1 MLLPPGLPSIRSIR
15 KGTKPKSIDRMD
27 RTVPFHLPSELNA
40 DRPPERRGLA
50 RDRVRLLVLDRNT
63 GKVTHTRFDRIT
75 ELLSPGDLLVF
86 NSSRTL
92 PATLVGAVSRTNSNV
107 EVRLAELLPDGTWL
121 ALLLVQ
127 PALLHAKD
135 VLTKGLRLV
144 FGQGLS
150 GEVLEQDGR
159 IPRLWK
165 LRFSK
170 SGTEFLDL
178 VYRIGQPIRY
188 RYLSAP
194 WRLSYYQNVY
204 ALQPGAAEMPSAGR
218 AFTWRLLLQLR
229 NRGVESAAI
238 TLHTGLSSYL
248 DNEIDRQHLASEE
261 EYWISEEAAGK
272 IRRAKNSG
280 RRIVAI
286 GTTAV
291 RALES
296 MAVESGGEVKACH
309 QYTQLRITGDYRLQI
324 VNGLLTGLHEP
335 EASHLD
341 LLAAFVPPP
350 TIYAAYDEAIE
361 QRYLWHEFG
370 DLNLIL

>member
-1 MLLPPGLPSIRSIR
+1 MLLPPGLPSTKNIR
-15 KGTKPKSIDRMD
+15 KRAKPVSVH

-63 GKVTHTRFDRIT
+63 GKVTHTRFDQIT
-75 ELLSPGDLLVF
+75 EFLDPGDLLVF

-92 PATLVGAVSRTNSNV
+92 PATLAGRLGHSRSAV
-107 EVRLAELLPDGTWL
+107 EVRLTELLPDGTWL
-121 ALLLVQ
+121 ALLLLQ
-127 PALLHAKD
+127 SAILRGKD
-135 VLTKGLRLV
+135 VLTKGLRLD
-144 FGQGLS
+144 FGRELS
-150 GEVLEQDGR
+150 CEVLEQDQR

-170 SGTEFLDL
+170 SGTEFLDS
-178 VYRIGQPIRY
+178 VYRIGQPVRY

-229 NRGVESAAI
+229 HRGVETAAI
-238 TLHTGLSSYL
+238 TLHAGLSSYL
-248 DNEIDRQHLASEE
+248 DNDLDRQHLASEE
-261 EYWISEEAAGK
+261 EYWISEEAVAK
-272 IRRAKNSG
+272 IRRAKDSG

-286 GTTAV
+286 GTTVV

-296 MAVESGGEVKACH
+296 IAAESGGEVRAC
-309 QYTQLRITGDYRLQI
+309 
-324 VNGLLTGLHEP
+324 
-335 EASHLD
+335 
-341 LLAAFVPPP
+341 
-350 TIYAAYDEAIE
+350 
-361 QRYLWHEFG
+361 
-370 DLNLIL
+370 

>member
-1 MLLPPGLPSIRSIR
+1 MLLPHDLPPSKSVR
-15 KGTKPKSIDRMD
+15 KIARLTSVDL
-27 RTVPFHLPSELNA
+27 TSPFHLPSALNA

-50 RDRVRLLVLDRNT
+50 RDRVRLLVLDRYT
-63 GKVTHTRFDRIT
+63 GNVTHTRFDGIA
-75 ELLSPGDLLVF
+75 EYFEPGDLLVF

-92 PATLVGAVSRTNSNV
+92 PATLAGRLGHSRSAV
-107 EVRLAELLPDGTWL
+107 EVRLTELLPDGTWL
-121 ALLLVQ
+121 ALLLLQ
-127 PALLHAKD
+127 PAILRGKD
-135 VLTKGLRLV
+135 VLTKGLRLD
-144 FGQGLS
+144 FGRELS
-150 GEVLEQDGR
+150 CEVLEQDQR

-170 SGTEFLDL
+170 SGTEFLDS
-178 VYRIGQPIRY
+178 VYRIGQPVRY

-229 NRGVESAAI
+229 HRGVETAAI
-238 TLHTGLSSYL
+238 TLHAGLSSYL
-248 DNEIDRQHLASEE
+248 DNDLDRQHLASEE
-261 EYWISEEAAGK
+261 EYWISEEAVAK
-272 IRRAKNSG
+272 IRRAKDSG

-286 GTTAV
+286 GTTVV

-296 MAVESGGEVKACH
+296 IAAESGGEVRACH
-309 QYTQLRITGDYRLQI
+309 QYTQLRVTADYRLQI
-324 VNGLLTGLHEP
+324 VSGLLTGLHEP

-341 LLAAFVPPP
+341 LLAAFVAPGM
-350 TIYAAYDEAIE
+350 IYTAYNEAIE

>member
-1 MLLPPGLPSIRSIR
+1 MLFPPGLPLTKKRS
-15 KGTKPKSIDRMD
+15 PNPASIDRIL
-27 RTVPFHLPSELNA
+27 PFQLPSQLNA
-40 DRPPERRGLA
+40 DRPPERRGVA
-50 RDRVRLLVLDRNT
+50 RDGVRLLVIDRYSGT
-63 GKVTHTRFDRIT
+63 LTHTRFDRIT
-75 ELLSPGDLLVF
+75 EFLAPGDLLVF

-92 PATLVGAVSRTNSNV
+92 PATLVGTAGDSNSKV

-121 ALLLVQ
+121 ALLLLP
-127 PALLHAKD
+127 PALSQAED
-135 VLTKGLRLV
+135 VLTGELKLD
-144 FGQGLS
+144 FGPELS
-150 GEVLEQDGR
+150 CEVLERDQR

-178 VYRIGQPIRY
+178 VYRIGQPVRY

-204 ALQPGAAEMPSAGR
+204 ALRPGAAEMPSAGR

-229 NRGVESAAI
+229 QRGVESAAI

-248 DNEIDRQHLASEE
+248 DNEFDRQHVASEE
-261 EYWISEEAAGK
+261 EYWISEEAAAK
-272 IRRAKNSG
+272 IARAKNSG
-280 RRIVAI
+280 RRIVAV
-286 GTTAV
+286 GTTVV

-296 MAVESGGEVKACH
+296 IAADSGGKVRARH
-309 QYTQLRITGDYRLQI
+309 QYTQLRITGDYRLQ
-324 VNGLLTGLHEP
+324 VVDGLLTGLHEP

-350 TIYAAYDEAIE
+350 TIYASYNEAIAR
-361 QRYLWHEFG
+361 RYLWHEFG

>member
-1 MLLPPGLPSIRSIR
+1 
-15 KGTKPKSIDRMD
+15 
-27 RTVPFHLPSELNA
+27 
-40 DRPPERRGLA
+40 
-50 RDRVRLLVLDRNT
+50 
-63 GKVTHTRFDRIT
+63 
-75 ELLSPGDLLVF
+75 
-86 NSSRTL
+86 
-92 PATLVGAVSRTNSNV
+92 
-107 EVRLAELLPDGTWL
+107 LAELLPDGTWL
-121 ALLLVQ
+121 ALLLV
-127 PALLHAKD
+127 PSTAPHARN
-135 VLTKGLRLV
+135 VLTQGLKLE
-144 FGQGLS
+144 FGQELS
-150 GEVLEQDGR
+150 CEVLEQDQR

-204 ALQPGAAEMPSAGR
+204 ALRPGAAEMPSAGR

-248 DNEIDRQHLASEE
+248 DNEFDRQHLASEE
-261 EYWISEEAAGK
+261 EYWISETAAAK
-272 IRRAKNSG
+272 IRRARNAG
-280 RRIVAI
+280 RRVVAV
-286 GTTAV
+286 GTTVV

-296 MAVESGGEVKACH
+296 TVADSGGEVRACH
-309 QYTQLRITGDYRLQI
+309 QYTQLRITPDYRLR
-324 VNGLLTGLHEP
+324 VVDGLLTGLHEP

-350 TIYAAYDEAIE
+350 TIYEAYTEAIAR
-361 QRYLWHEFG
+361 RYLWHEFG

>member
-1 MLLPPGLPSIRSIR
+1 MLLPSGLPSIKNIR
-15 KGTKPKSIDRMD
+15 KRAKPTSVN
-27 RTVPFHLPSELNA
+27 RTATFHLPSELNA

-50 RDRVRLLVLDRNT
+50 RDGVRLLVLDRGT
-63 GKVTHTRFDRIT
+63 IKVTHTRCDRIT
-75 ELLSPGDLLVF
+75 EFLNPGDLLVF

-92 PATLVGAVSRTNSNV
+92 PATLFGTLRHLKWTV

-121 ALLLVQ
+121 ALLVQ
-127 PALLHAKD
+127 SPQKAENVVTQGSILE
-135 VLTKGLRLV
+135 
-144 FGQGLS
+144 FGQDLRC
-150 GEVLEQDGR
+150 EVLEQDKR

-204 ALQPGAAEMPSAGR
+204 ALQPGAVEMPSAGR

-229 NRGVESAAI
+229 NRGVESASI
-238 TLHTGLSSYL
+238 TLHAGLSSYL

-261 EYWISEEAAGK
+261 EYSISEEAAGK
-272 IRRAKNSG
+272 IRQAKNSG
-280 RRIVAI
+280 RRVVAI
-286 GTTAV
+286 GTTVV

-296 MAVESGGEVKACH
+296 IAAESSGEVKECH
-309 QYTQLRITGDYRLQI
+309 QYTQVRITADYPLQI

-341 LLAAFVPPP
+341 LLAAFVSPQ
-350 TIYAAYDEAIE
+350 TIYAAYNEAIE
-361 QRYLWHEFG
+361 RRYLWHEFG